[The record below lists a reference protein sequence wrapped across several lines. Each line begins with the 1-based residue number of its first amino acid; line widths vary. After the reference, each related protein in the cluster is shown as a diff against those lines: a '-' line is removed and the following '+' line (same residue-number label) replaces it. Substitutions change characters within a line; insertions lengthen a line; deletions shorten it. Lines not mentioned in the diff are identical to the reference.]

1 MSPSPH
7 LEVHALIF
15 LSKFLARKL
24 PRAALFYVL
33 RDVVNSYTAASPHGT
48 WLDIAHRDP
57 VVSFEQEPFLYRFK
71 FTWVYVVLTYV
82 SLELMATLYGIV
94 SVVSG
99 LARPVDCPGM
109 FGDLRECYNVRRAW
123 S

>member
-1 MSPSPH
+1 
-7 LEVHALIF
+7 
-15 LSKFLARKL
+15 
-24 PRAALFYVL
+24 
-33 RDVVNSYTAASPHGT
+33 VNSYTAGSPHGT
-48 WLDIAHRDP
+48 WLDLLPHDP
-57 VVSFEQEPFLYRFK
+57 PVSFEQERFLYRFK

-94 SVVSG
+94 SVATG

-109 FGDLRECYNVRRAW
+109 FGDLREGYSVRRAW